1 MMSHETDQKTLAEQF
16 YATMLRARRFEEE
29 AFEFYKKGMM
39 PGMAH
44 LYLGEE
50 AVAVGVCT
58 ALKPEDCIGST
69 HRGHGHLVARGA
81 DMGRMMAEILGKK
94 TGYSKGKG
102 GTMHIMA
109 RDRGILGANGIVGAE
124 LPISTGA
131 AYAFKLRKEPRVSV
145 VFFGD
150 GASNQGTFHESINMA
165 AAWDLPIVYVIENN
179 RYAISTGF
187 TRVTKEH
194 RLSNRALAYGIPGE
208 TVDGND
214 VFAVYEAA
222 SKAVERARRGE
233 GPTLLECLT
242 NRWQGNNVGDPGKY
256 RPDDE
261 VAEWKSRDPLR
272 LLERSGILSEQE
284 ISAIRSDV
292 EAEIADMC
300 AFAAESE
307 YPPLSELGTDVFVD

>member
-1 MMSHETDQKTLAEQF
+1 MSHETDQKTLAEQF

-145 VFFGD
+145 VFFQSGHFPRKYQHGGGMGSSYRLCHRKQQVCDLNRIHEGD
-150 GASNQGTFHESINMA
+150 QGTS
-165 AAWDLPIVYVIENN
+165 
-179 RYAISTGF
+179 
-187 TRVTKEH
+187 
-194 RLSNRALAYGIPGE
+194 ALQPCPGIRHPGRN
-208 TVDGND
+208 G
-214 VFAVYEAA
+214 
-222 SKAVERARRGE
+222 RR
-233 GPTLLECLT
+233 
-242 NRWQGNNVGDPGKY
+242 Q
-256 RPDDE
+256 
-261 VAEWKSRDPLR
+261 
-272 LLERSGILSEQE
+272 
-284 ISAIRSDV
+284 
-292 EAEIADMC
+292 
-300 AFAAESE
+300 
-307 YPPLSELGTDVFVD
+307 

>member
-1 MMSHETDQKTLAEQF
+1 MSHETDQKTLAEQF

-124 LPISTGA
+124 LPIST
-131 AYAFKLRKEPRVSV
+131 E
-145 VFFGD
+145 
-150 GASNQGTFHESINMA
+150 
-165 AAWDLPIVYVIENN
+165 
-179 RYAISTGF
+179 
-187 TRVTKEH
+187 
-194 RLSNRALAYGIPGE
+194 IP
-208 TVDGND
+208 
-214 VFAVYEAA
+214 
-222 SKAVERARRGE
+222 
-233 GPTLLECLT
+233 
-242 NRWQGNNVGDPGKY
+242 
-256 RPDDE
+256 
-261 VAEWKSRDPLR
+261 
-272 LLERSGILSEQE
+272 
-284 ISAIRSDV
+284 
-292 EAEIADMC
+292 
-300 AFAAESE
+300 
-307 YPPLSELGTDVFVD
+307 